1 MDQTYISCI
10 AGGFF
15 TTKPQGKPH
24 TYYRVAKTQNIWQHQ
39 MLDRTRSIMNSYSL
53 LVEMQNG
60 METLEEVLP
69 VFYNIKYAFT
79 MWPRNPISKCL
90 LTISET

>member
-1 MDQTYISCI
+1 
-10 AGGFF
+10 
-15 TTKPQGKPH
+15 
-24 TYYRVAKTQNIWQHQ
+24 
-39 MLDRTRSIMNSYSL
+39 MNSYSL